1 MRIKVDEMWINISI
15 SCTDA
20 MAYLTVNPG
29 STAYDFVG
37 EISKIC
43 MLENMDLVIQ
53 LNFCVRINN
62 TINDQTLMNDDTYQ
76 LTISDAANPKRWFV
90 DVFGAHADEQILLEG
105 VEDEG
110 IKVTLQGAGYELNQ
124 KYTNPNGE
132 YASFAG
138 TVKIENVSGETQNI
152 TVDGI
157 EGNGVYVGT
166 DRIFTL
172 YDNKM
177 TLEPEQMYI
186 YGWEID
192 KDILL
197 EQSIE
202 DIQKVSV
209 HLTTTSERGSQE
221 YALDV
226 ALAEEE

>member
-1 MRIKVDEMWINISI
+1 M
-15 SCTDA
+15 
-20 MAYLTVNPG
+20 
-29 STAYDFVG
+29 
-37 EISKIC
+37 
-43 MLENMDLVIQ
+43 
-53 LNFCVRINN
+53 
-62 TINDQTLMNDDTYQ
+62 
-76 LTISDAANPKRWFV
+76 
-90 DVFGAHADEQILLEG
+90 
-105 VEDEG
+105 
-110 IKVTLQGAGYELNQ
+110 TLQGAGYELNQ

-157 EGNGVYVGT
+157 EVNGVYVGT

-209 HLTTTSERGSQE
+209 HLTTTSERGSQA